1 MTWISFFEEWE
12 LWSAELLESHLSF
25 PVLSYYRSQHDNQSW
40 LATLTMIMDACSL
53 LMVLGKQNTYRA
65 QLTYAMARHAA
76 VDLSLV
82 LGATPVKPESRE
94 NRFAAEA
101 RKRLVDAFG
110 EAGVELRDM
119 PDVDAKLAELREA
132 YEPFVVAL
140 GERFLFAVPPIVPA
154 ESSADNWQRSSWMKR
169 TPGIGKLSG
178 TGESNDHF

>member
-1 MTWISFFEEWE
+1 V
-12 LWSAELLESHLSF
+12 
-25 PVLSYYRSQHDNQSW
+25 PSYYRSQHDNKSW

-82 LGATPVKPESRE
+82 LGAEPVKAESRE
-94 NRFAAEA
+94 DRLPGEA
-101 RKRLVDAFG
+101 RERIVHALR
-110 EAGVELRDM
+110 EAGVELRDT

-140 GERFLFAVPPIVPA
+140 GERFLFAVPPILPA

-169 TPGIGKLSG
+169 TPGIGKL
-178 TGESNDHF
+178 TGAGGSSDHF